1 MCSTSS
7 AFAIHKKPRLNCR
20 HHRNTLSIH
29 NFGSFELLSARY
41 KHMSTLLRTTPF
53 LRSISLAAASRRTF
67 TVSTRSMA
75 PKQEWMVILPD
86 YAGQLA
92 ERNQVRA

>member
-1 MCSTSS
+1 
-7 AFAIHKKPRLNCR
+7 
-20 HHRNTLSIH
+20 
-29 NFGSFELLSARY
+29 
-41 KHMSTLLRTTPF
+41 MSTLLRTTPF

-67 TVSTRSMA
+67 AVSTRTMA

-86 YAGQLA
+86 YAGKLA